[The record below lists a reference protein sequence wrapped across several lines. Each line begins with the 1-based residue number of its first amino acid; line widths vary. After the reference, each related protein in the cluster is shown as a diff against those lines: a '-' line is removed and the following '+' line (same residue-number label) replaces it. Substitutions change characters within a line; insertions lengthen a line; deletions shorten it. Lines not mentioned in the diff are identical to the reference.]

1 MPDLH
6 ATVAERLLRV
16 GQRYTGT
23 RQRLI
28 EVLAGTARPLTIP
41 EILAHSDDLAQSS
54 VYRNLAVLEEA
65 QTVGRVISMD
75 EFARYELAEDLTE
88 HHHHL
93 ICVECG
99 SVEDLALPAATDRR
113 LVKVLES
120 LAEDAGFTV
129 EAHRLDLIGRCAACK
144 K

>member
-1 MPDLH
+1 
-6 ATVAERLLRV
+6 
-16 GQRYTGT
+16 
-23 RQRLI
+23 
-28 EVLAGTARPLTIP
+28 
-41 EILAHSDDLAQSS
+41 
-54 VYRNLAVLEEA
+54 VLEEA
-65 QTVGRVISMD
+65 RTVGRVISMD

-99 SVEDLALPAATDRR
+99 AVEDLSLPAATDRR

-129 EAHRLDLIGRCAACK
+129 ESHRLDLIGRCEACT
-144 K
+144 